1 MKKGFTLIE
10 LLAVIVILAI
20 ISLIAVP
27 IVVNIIND
35 SKKSSKEQSIEM
47 YGSAVEKAV
56 SNYLLKY
63 PDKKNI
69 TLKDLENEK
78 LINYTGERVE
88 CDIVSI
94 RSNGK
99 IYLAE
104 CSVENTNVDYTYG
117 EKIWITKEDGTIT
130 DGIVNLNIGD
140 YIAYDHTKN
149 KEGITITGDSAKYIS
164 YSASNQS
171 DSLNNGRTNGGTG
184 NCQFVLGNYTGGWRV
199 LGVEDYNLKLISAG
213 SIGNLTLYG
222 KKGYI
227 YGEEELDAISSI
239 YGKGKGAISSR
250 SVKDYD
256 INEVTGYDPK
266 KTGNGEVRAKG
277 RMWEYGNKVTYYWE
291 NNKVKCSSINGL
303 KYSSNYSVFKYY
315 NEETSDFIELDK
327 KESIEII
334 SNSYNYY
341 PTTLTESSS
350 GSVKGLEKT
359 TKEYNLLFSFNYWIS
374 SKFVGTGE
382 SNVGYGLFQI
392 NNKRLYD
399 SNLFDAITVEKSYS
413 LGVRPV
419 IIIAS
424 NTKIIK
430 NKTNDG
436 STKDK
441 ACVIN

>member
-27 IVVNIIND
+27 IVINIIND
-35 SKKSSKEQSIEM
+35 AKTSSKEQSIEM

-63 PDKKNI
+63 PDKENI
-69 TLKDLENEK
+69 TLEDLENEK

-104 CSVENTNVDYTYG
+104 CSVGNTNIDYTYG
-117 EKIWITKEDGTIT
+117 EKVWIKKEDGTIT
-130 DGIVNLNIGD
+130 DGIVYLNIGD
-140 YIAYDHTKN
+140 YISYDHTKN
-149 KEGITITGDSAKYIS
+149 KEGNTITGDSAKYIS

-277 RMWEYGNKVTYYWE
+277 KMWEYGNKVTYFWE
-291 NNKVKCSSINGL
+291 NGKVKSSATNGL
-303 KYSSNYSVFKYY
+303 IKLSNRTVFKYY
-315 NEETSDFIELDK
+315 DEKINSFVDLNENESIDFIGV
-327 KESIEII
+327 
-334 SNSYNYY
+334 SYNYY

-350 GSVKGLEKT
+350 GAIKGLET
-359 TKEYNLLFSFNYWIS
+359 DSLEYNLLFSSNYWLS
-374 SKFVGTGE
+374 SRFIGTGE
-382 SNVGYGLFQI
+382 GGLGLGLFQI
-392 NNKRLYD
+392 NSKRLYD
-399 SNLFDAITVEKSYS
+399 DNLYETHNVEISRTF
-413 LGVRPV
+413 GVRP
-419 IIIAS
+419 IIILGG
-424 NTKIIK
+424 NTKITK
-430 NKTNDG
+430 NDG
-436 STKDK
+436 KDGRTKAR

>member
-35 SKKSSKEQSIEM
+35 AKTSGKEQSIEM

-104 CSVENTNVDYTYG
+104 CSVGNTNVDYTYG
-117 EKIWITKEDGTIT
+117 EKIWIKKEDGTIT

-140 YIAYDHTKN
+140 YISYDHTKN
-149 KEGITITGDSAKYIS
+149 KEGNTITGDSAKYIS

-199 LGVEDYNLKLISAG
+199 LGVEDYNLKLISAFPV
-213 SIGNLTLYG
+213 GNLTLKG

-256 INEVTGYDPK
+256 INEVTGYNPK

-277 RMWEYGNKVTYYWE
+277 KMWEYGNKVTYFWE
-291 NNKVKCSSINGL
+291 NDKVKSSGSNGL
-303 KYSSNYSVFKYY
+303 LRTSNYTTFEYY
-315 NEETSDFIELDK
+315 DK
-327 KESIEII
+327 KINSILALAKNESIDFV
-334 SNSYNYY
+334 SSSYNYY

-350 GSVKGLEKT
+350 GTIIGLET
-359 TKEYNLLFSFNYWIS
+359 TSQEYNLLFSSNYWLS
-374 SKFVGTGE
+374 SKYIGAGE
-382 SNVGYGLFQI
+382 GWIAMGLFQI
-392 NNKRLYD
+392 NSGRLYD
-399 SNLFDAITVEKSYS
+399 NDIFKSHNAEIS
-413 LGVRPV
+413 LSFGVRPV
-419 IIIAS
+419 VVLGS
-424 NTKIIK
+424 NIKITK
-430 NKTNDG
+430 NDTYDC

>member
-35 SKKSSKEQSIEM
+35 AKTSSKEQSIEI

-63 PDKKNI
+63 PDKTNI

-104 CSVENTNVDYTYG
+104 CSVGNTNVDYTYG
-117 EKIWITKEDGTIT
+117 EKVWIKKEDGTIT
-130 DGIVNLNIGD
+130 DGIVYLNIGD
-140 YIAYDHTKN
+140 YISYDQTKN
-149 KEGITITGDSAKYIS
+149 KEGNTITGDSAKYIS
-164 YSASNQS
+164 YSASNQNN
-171 DSLNNGRTNGGTG
+171 SLNNGRTNGGTG
-184 NCQFVLGNYTGGWRV
+184 NFQFVLGNYTSGWRV
-199 LGVEDYNLKLISAG
+199 LGVEDYNLKLISAFPV
-213 SIGNLTLYG
+213 GNLTLKG

-277 RMWEYGNKVTYYWE
+277 KMWEYGNKVTYFWE
-291 NNKVKCSSINGL
+291 NGKVKSSATNGL
-303 KYSSNYSVFKYY
+303 IKLSNHTVFKYY
-315 NEETSDFIELDK
+315 DEKTNSFVDLNENESIDFIGG
-327 KESIEII
+327 
-334 SNSYNYY
+334 SYNYY

-350 GSVKGLEKT
+350 GAIKGLET
-359 TKEYNLLFSFNYWIS
+359 TSLEYNLLFSSNYWLS
-374 SKFVGTGE
+374 SRFIGTGE
-382 SNVGYGLFQI
+382 GGLGLGLFQI

-399 SNLFDAITVEKSYS
+399 DDLYETHNSELSRTF
-413 LGVRPV
+413 GVRP
-419 IIIAS
+419 IIILGG
-424 NTKIIK
+424 NTKITK
-430 NKTNDG
+430 NDGKDG

>member
-20 ISLIAVP
+20 ISLIAIP
-27 IVVNIIND
+27 IVVSIIND
-35 SKKSSKEQSIEM
+35 AKTSSKEQSIEM

-99 IYLAE
+99 IFLAE
-104 CSVENTNVDYTYG
+104 CSVGNTNVDYTYG
-117 EKIWITKEDGTIT
+117 EKIWIKKEDGTIT

-140 YIAYDHTKN
+140 YISYDHTKN

-164 YSASNQS
+164 YSSSNQS

-213 SIGNLTLYG
+213 SIGNLTLKG

-250 SVKDYD
+250 SVK
-256 INEVTGYDPK
+256 
-266 KTGNGEVRAKG
+266 
-277 RMWEYGNKVTYYWE
+277 W
-291 NNKVKCSSINGL
+291 
-303 KYSSNYSVFKYY
+303 
-315 NEETSDFIELDK
+315 
-327 KESIEII
+327 
-334 SNSYNYY
+334 
-341 PTTLTESSS
+341 
-350 GSVKGLEKT
+350 
-359 TKEYNLLFSFNYWIS
+359 S
-374 SKFVGTGE
+374 SKG
-382 SNVGYGLFQI
+382 
-392 NNKRLYD
+392 KR
-399 SNLFDAITVEKSYS
+399 
-413 LGVRPV
+413 
-419 IIIAS
+419 
-424 NTKIIK
+424 
-430 NKTNDG
+430 
-436 STKDK
+436 
-441 ACVIN
+441 

>member
-27 IVVNIIND
+27 IVINIIND
-35 SKKSSKEQSIEM
+35 SKISSKEQSIEM

-104 CSVENTNVDYTYG
+104 CSVGNINVDYTYG
-117 EKIWITKEDGTIT
+117 EKIWIKKEDGTIT

-149 KEGITITGDSAKYIS
+149 KEGNTITGDSAKYIS

-213 SIGNLTLYG
+213 SIGNLTLKG

-250 SVKDYD
+250 SVKNYD

-277 RMWEYGNKVTYYWE
+277 KMWEYGNKVTYFWE
-291 NNKVKCSSINGL
+291 NGKVKSSATNGL
-303 KYSSNYSVFKYY
+303 VVLSNYTVFKYY
-315 NEETSDFIELDK
+315 DEKTNSFVDLNENESIDFI
-327 KESIEII
+327 SG
-334 SNSYNYY
+334 SYNYY
-341 PTTLTESSS
+341 PTTLTESAS
-350 GSVKGLEKT
+350 GAIKGLET
-359 TKEYNLLFSFNYWIS
+359 TSLEYNLLFTSNYWLS
-374 SKFVGTGE
+374 SKYFGAGE
-382 SNVGYGLFQI
+382 GWLAMGLFQI
-392 NNKRLYD
+392 ANQRLYD
-399 SNLFDAITVEKSYS
+399 NELFQSHNAELSRS
-413 LGVRPV
+413 FGVRPV
-419 IIIAS
+419 VVLGSSAKI
-424 NTKIIK
+424 TKNEIY
-430 NKTNDG
+430 DG

-441 ACVIN
+441 ACIVK

>member
-35 SKKSSKEQSIEM
+35 AKTSSKEQSIEM

-104 CSVENTNVDYTYG
+104 CSVGNTNFDYTYG
-117 EKIWITKEDGTIT
+117 EKIWIKKEDGTIT

-140 YIAYDHTKN
+140 YISYDHTKN

-171 DSLNNGRTNGGTG
+171 DSLNNGRTNGSTS

-239 YGKGKGAISSR
+239 YGKGKDAISSR

-277 RMWEYGNKVTYYWE
+277 NMWEYGNKVTYFWE
-291 NNKVKCSSINGL
+291 NGKVKSSATNGL
-303 KYSSNYSVFKYY
+303 IKLSNRTVFKYY
-315 NEETSDFIELDK
+315 DEKTNSFVDLNENESIDFI
-327 KESIEII
+327 SG
-334 SNSYNYY
+334 SYNYY

-350 GSVKGLEKT
+350 GAIKGLET
-359 TKEYNLLFSFNYWIS
+359 DSLEYNLLFSSNYWLS
-374 SKFVGTGE
+374 SRFIGTGE
-382 SNVGYGLFQI
+382 GSLGLGLFQI

-399 SNLFDAITVEKSYS
+399 SNLYETNNVEISRTF
-413 LGVRPV
+413 GVRPIV
-419 IIIAS
+419 VLGS
-424 NTKIIK
+424 DTKITK
-430 NKTNDG
+430 NEENDG